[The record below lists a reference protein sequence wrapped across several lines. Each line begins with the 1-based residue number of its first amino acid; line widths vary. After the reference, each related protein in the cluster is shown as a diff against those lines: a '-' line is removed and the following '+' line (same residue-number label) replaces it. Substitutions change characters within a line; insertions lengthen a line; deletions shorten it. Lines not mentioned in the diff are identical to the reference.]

1 MGSTLRQDVDFNA
14 LFKKL
19 GHHLDEIRVRALE
32 NILSKLEH
40 KLICDSDL
48 VQERHLFIRLLEWFN
63 YPKSSRHS
71 DVLNLLCRL
80 SEHTSGAETLQDIG
94 AIEFLTSLRKDV
106 TSALQPVVDQV
117 LENCMRLPDV
127 DIGLDHAPECI
138 YQRHNHTGMTAGAET
153 TVDTIATRHTQD
165 YSLAPS
171 TNAPS
176 EHGARLPDYREP
188 PLGFFEGC
196 QGDLGQQPMT
206 PGSGSHPTAAD
217 LGLEGSSCF
226 RMTIF
231 PWLSLTP
238 TDRHV
243 ISSTNSSLQSREAS
257 MLVSTCEF
265 LSDVVFQDFPAEIF
279 LQRPNIVKNLL
290 SLLSGPIKE
299 GGVARLQAV
308 RTLADYVTCLR
319 SRIRCH
325 QDPNFYT
332 AKQDFSTTPTPFST
346 PSSSSSANQNG
357 GGDGRPSV
365 IGWTDSRP
373 RGDGRDGD
381 TSGSSTGTSRA
392 SSVGLSPEGR
402 RGEPIDLEDVPALQ
416 YLQLTLPQFC
426 TQVLERALP
435 LLRSTDQVITMEVLH
450 LLHLTLDIV
459 IAMVTP
465 GLWQDQSMAA
475 RECSEKLI
483 ESLDVMADLLKF
495 HHHSNLKS
503 DPDDTNNDPGDLV
516 QQRQCLVGLHVLLA
530 RILDP
535 LVPLDKC
542 RGVISENL
550 LSIMNTL
557 VYDEALSNTLPDL
570 QLQLLGYLQYLD
582 DGRYSVYVATATIC
596 QSLQRTCKFMNL
608 AQEEASRLSKETL
621 SLCEGAFDSLPYHR
635 HMNYITETVRLCSDI
650 GSRSQH
656 YEDHKAR
663 YKKLLLQLLAHPIGK
678 LRLGVFTAV
687 LQCVKT
693 NLSVLKASEPG
704 STSCEKVRFIIDADI
719 LYEIIVFGL
728 ADKDTKVANA
738 ASELVTHLLKSQLL
752 MSPALWQLMLKELA
766 RALPILQS
774 YASVYTVLGTSILAM
789 LETKPSTSP
798 SEITQGEK
806 LWGTLRCMLSTDL
819 KVRSEALKRLFWYL
833 SNEEGG
839 VRRLPI
845 FSELNVTD
853 LANLLIVDTPRSLDN
868 DLGRSVFQVDGLWK
882 VYAIFTSLSVDP
894 GMKKSAVDQL
904 AIIYQDPSLHAA
916 FKKDCWVEKILE
928 HIQSQYNLPFR
939 PGPLSTIR
947 KVHLKCCRPLN
958 LKLMGVTWNVAWHEG
973 IYTCREP
980 WPMLRIRI
988 WNNGRPMFLP
998 DASEAA
1004 SEYRVL
1010 KNTITQDT
1018 THR

>member
-1 MGSTLRQDVDFNA
+1 MGSTLRQDVDFNS

-19 GHHLDEIRVRALE
+19 
-32 NILSKLEH
+32 
-40 KLICDSDL
+40 
-48 VQERHLFIRLLEWFN
+48 
-63 YPKSSRHS
+63 
-71 DVLNLLCRL
+71 
-80 SEHTSGAETLQDIG
+80 
-94 AIEFLTSLRKDV
+94 
-106 TSALQPVVDQV
+106 
-117 LENCMRLPDV
+117 
-127 DIGLDHAPECI
+127 
-138 YQRHNHTGMTAGAET
+138 AGAET

-206 PGSGSHPTAAD
+206 PGPGGHPTAAD
-217 LGLEGSSCF
+217 LGL
-226 RMTIF
+226 
-231 PWLSLTP
+231 
-238 TDRHV
+238 
-243 ISSTNSSLQSREAS
+243 
-257 MLVSTCEF
+257 
-265 LSDVVFQDFPAEIF
+265 
-279 LQRPNIVKNLL
+279 
-290 SLLSGPIKE
+290 
-299 GGVARLQAV
+299 
-308 RTLADYVTCLR
+308 
-319 SRIRCH
+319 
-325 QDPNFYT
+325 
-332 AKQDFSTTPTPFST
+332 DFSTTPTPFST

-435 LLRSTDQVITMEVLH
+435 LLRSTDQ
-450 LLHLTLDIV
+450 
-459 IAMVTP
+459 
-465 GLWQDQSMAA
+465 
-475 RECSEKLI
+475 SEKLI

-516 QQRQCLVGLHVLLA
+516 QQRQCLIGLHVLLA

-635 HMNYITETVRLCSDI
+635 HMNYITET
-650 GSRSQH
+650 H
-656 YEDHKAR
+656 YKDHKAR
-663 YKKLLLQLLAHPIGK
+663 YKKLLLQLLAHPIEK

-704 STSCEKVRFIIDADI
+704 STSCE
-719 LYEIIVFGL
+719 
-728 ADKDTKVANA
+728 KVANA

-766 RALPILQS
+766 RALPILQVRVSVGLFLREGVEVGDIMSKHWCDHCYHRLKKTVKNIDIKQTFS
-774 YASVYTVLGTSILAM
+774 YNKVDFHSA
-789 LETKPSTSP
+789 
-798 SEITQGEK
+798 
-806 LWGTLRCMLSTDL
+806 LSL
-819 KVRSEALKRLFWYL
+819 
-833 SNEEGG
+833 
-839 VRRLPI
+839 
-845 FSELNVTD
+845 
-853 LANLLIVDTPRSLDN
+853 
-868 DLGRSVFQVDGLWK
+868 
-882 VYAIFTSLSVDP
+882 
-894 GMKKSAVDQL
+894 
-904 AIIYQDPSLHAA
+904 
-916 FKKDCWVEKILE
+916 
-928 HIQSQYNLPFR
+928 
-939 PGPLSTIR
+939 
-947 KVHLKCCRPLN
+947 
-958 LKLMGVTWNVAWHEG
+958 
-973 IYTCREP
+973 
-980 WPMLRIRI
+980 
-988 WNNGRPMFLP
+988 
-998 DASEAA
+998 
-1004 SEYRVL
+1004 
-1010 KNTITQDT
+1010 
-1018 THR
+1018 

>member
-1 MGSTLRQDVDFNA
+1 MTPEDRLIKRAVIQFCVN
-14 LFKKL
+14 L
-19 GHHLDEIRVRALE
+19 GKTPSQTPKVMNEASSETQVKRMLVY
-32 NILSKLEH
+32 KWH
-40 KLICDSDL
+40 KRFSEGRESICD
-48 VQERHLFIRLLEWFN
+48 
-63 YPKSSRHS
+63 
-71 DVLNLLCRL
+71 DVR
-80 SEHTSGAETLQDIG
+80 SG
-94 AIEFLTSLRKDV
+94 R
-106 TSALQPVVDQV
+106 PVSQ
-117 LENCMRLPDV
+117 
-127 DIGLDHAPECI
+127 
-138 YQRHNHTGMTAGAET
+138 T
-153 TVDTIATRHTQD
+153 TVCD
-165 YSLAPS
+165 
-171 TNAPS
+171 
-176 EHGARLPDYREP
+176 
-188 PLGFFEGC
+188 
-196 QGDLGQQPMT
+196 
-206 PGSGSHPTAAD
+206 
-217 LGLEGSSCF
+217 
-226 RMTIF
+226 
-231 PWLSLTP
+231 
-238 TDRHV
+238 V
-243 ISSTNSSLQSREAS
+243 EA
-257 MLVSTCEF
+257 VK
-265 LSDVVFQDFPAEIF
+265 
-279 LQRPNIVKNLL
+279 NIVDADRR
-290 SLLSGPIKE
+290 
-299 GGVARLQAV
+299 V
-308 RTLADYVTCLR
+308 TLYEIC
-319 SRIRCH
+319 
-325 QDPNFYT
+325 
-332 AKQDFSTTPTPFST
+332 KM
-346 PSSSSSANQNG
+346 
-357 GGDGRPSV
+357 
-365 IGWTDSRP
+365 
-373 RGDGRDGD
+373 
-381 TSGSSTGTSRA
+381 TSRA

-426 TQVLERALP
+426 T
-435 LLRSTDQVITMEVLH
+435 QVITMEVLH

-516 QQRQCLVGLHVLLA
+516 QQRQCLIGLHVLLA

-535 LVPLDKC
+535 LVPVDKC

-557 VYDEALSNTLPDL
+557 VYDEALSNSLPDL

-621 SLCEGAFDSLPYHR
+621 FLCEGAFDSLPYHR

-678 LRLGVFTAV
+678 LRLSVFTAV

-774 YASVYTVLGTSILAM
+774 YTSVNTVLGTSILAM

-798 SEITQGEK
+798 SDITQGEK
-806 LWGTLRCMLSTDL
+806 LRGTLRCMLSTDL
-819 KVRSEALKRLFWYL
+819 KVRSEALKRLSWYL

-853 LANLLIVDTPRSLDN
+853 LANLLIVDTPRSVDN
-868 DLGRSVFQVDGLWK
+868 DLGRSVF
-882 VYAIFTSLSVDP
+882 
-894 GMKKSAVDQL
+894 
-904 AIIYQDPSLHAA
+904 
-916 FKKDCWVEKILE
+916 
-928 HIQSQYNLPFR
+928 
-939 PGPLSTIR
+939 
-947 KVHLKCCRPLN
+947 
-958 LKLMGVTWNVAWHEG
+958 
-973 IYTCREP
+973 
-980 WPMLRIRI
+980 
-988 WNNGRPMFLP
+988 
-998 DASEAA
+998 
-1004 SEYRVL
+1004 
-1010 KNTITQDT
+1010 
-1018 THR
+1018 

>member
-80 SEHTSGAETLQDIG
+80 SE
-94 AIEFLTSLRKDV
+94 
-106 TSALQPVVDQV
+106 V

-138 YQRHNHTGMTAGAET
+138 YQRHNHTET

-243 ISSTNSSLQSREAS
+243 ISSTN
-257 MLVSTCEF
+257 STCEF

-635 HMNYITETVRLCSDI
+635 HMNYITET
-650 GSRSQH
+650 H

-719 LYEIIVFGL
+719 LYEII
-728 ADKDTKVANA
+728 VANA

-904 AIIYQDPSLHAA
+904 AIIYQ
-916 FKKDCWVEKILE
+916 
-928 HIQSQYNLPFR
+928 
-939 PGPLSTIR
+939 
-947 KVHLKCCRPLN
+947 
-958 LKLMGVTWNVAWHEG
+958 
-973 IYTCREP
+973 
-980 WPMLRIRI
+980 
-988 WNNGRPMFLP
+988 
-998 DASEAA
+998 
-1004 SEYRVL
+1004 
-1010 KNTITQDT
+1010 
-1018 THR
+1018 

>member
-80 SEHTSGAETLQDIG
+80 SE
-94 AIEFLTSLRKDV
+94 
-106 TSALQPVVDQV
+106 V

-138 YQRHNHTGMTAGAET
+138 YQRHNHTET

-206 PGSGSHPTAAD
+206 PGSGGHPTAAD

-231 PWLSLTP
+231 PWLSLTA

-243 ISSTNSSLQSREAS
+243 LSSTN
-257 MLVSTCEF
+257 STCEF

-392 SSVGLSPEGR
+392 SSVGISPEGR

-435 LLRSTDQVITMEVLH
+435 LLRSTDQ
-450 LLHLTLDIV
+450 
-459 IAMVTP
+459 
-465 GLWQDQSMAA
+465 
-475 RECSEKLI
+475 SEKLI

-516 QQRQCLVGLHVLLA
+516 QQRQCLIGLHVLLA

-535 LVPLDKC
+535 LVPVDKC

-608 AQEEASRLSKETL
+608 AHEEASRLSKETL

-635 HMNYITETVRLCSDI
+635 HMNYITET
-650 GSRSQH
+650 H

-704 STSCEKVRFIIDADI
+704 STSCEKV
-719 LYEIIVFGL
+719 
-728 ADKDTKVANA
+728 ANA

-774 YASVYTVLGTSILAM
+774 YASVNTVLGTRILAM

-798 SEITQGEK
+798 SEITRGEK
-806 LWGTLRCMLSTDL
+806 LRGTLRCMLSTDL
-819 KVRSEALKRLFWYL
+819 KVRSEALKRLSWYL

-839 VRRLPI
+839 VRWLPI

-853 LANLLIVDTPRSLDN
+853 LANLLIVVDTPRSVRVSVGLFLREGVEVGDIMSN
-868 DLGRSVFQVDGLWK
+868 HWCDHCYHRLKKTVQNIDMKQTFSYKIVDFHSVF
-882 VYAIFTSLSVDP
+882 SL
-894 GMKKSAVDQL
+894 
-904 AIIYQDPSLHAA
+904 
-916 FKKDCWVEKILE
+916 
-928 HIQSQYNLPFR
+928 
-939 PGPLSTIR
+939 
-947 KVHLKCCRPLN
+947 
-958 LKLMGVTWNVAWHEG
+958 
-973 IYTCREP
+973 
-980 WPMLRIRI
+980 
-988 WNNGRPMFLP
+988 
-998 DASEAA
+998 
-1004 SEYRVL
+1004 
-1010 KNTITQDT
+1010 
-1018 THR
+1018 

>member
-1 MGSTLRQDVDFNA
+1 MHPDAWRRMISRVLHHGTTLFDSTHDQPTDRVVYPVPR
-14 LFKKL
+14 
-19 GHHLDEIRVRALE
+19 HHLDEIRVRALE

-80 SEHTSGAETLQDIG
+80 LE
-94 AIEFLTSLRKDV
+94 
-106 TSALQPVVDQV
+106 V

-138 YQRHNHTGMTAGAET
+138 YQRHNHTET

-171 TNAPS
+171 TNVPS

-206 PGSGSHPTAAD
+206 PGPGGHPTAAD

-243 ISSTNSSLQSREAS
+243 LSSTNS
-257 MLVSTCEF
+257 MCEF

-373 RGDGRDGD
+373 RGDGGDGD

-402 RGEPIDLEDVPALQ
+402 SGEPIDLEDVPALQ

-435 LLRSTDQVITMEVLH
+435 LLRSTDQ
-450 LLHLTLDIV
+450 
-459 IAMVTP
+459 
-465 GLWQDQSMAA
+465 
-475 RECSEKLI
+475 SEKLI

-516 QQRQCLVGLHVLLA
+516 QQRQCLIGLHMLLA

-535 LVPLDKC
+535 LVPVDKC

-608 AQEEASRLSKETL
+608 AHEEASRLSKETL

-635 HMNYITETVRLCSDI
+635 HMNYITETIRLCSDI

-678 LRLGVFTAV
+678 LRLSVFTAV
-687 LQCVKT
+687 LQC
-693 NLSVLKASEPG
+693 
-704 STSCEKVRFIIDADI
+704 I
-719 LYEIIVFGL
+719 
-728 ADKDTKVANA
+728 KVANA
-738 ASELVTHLLKSQLL
+738 ASELLTHLLKSQLL
-752 MSPALWQLMLKELA
+752 MSPALWQLILKELA

-774 YASVYTVLGTSILAM
+774 YASVNTVLGTSILAM

-806 LWGTLRCMLSTDL
+806 LRGTKRYMLSTDL
-819 KVRSEALKRLFWYL
+819 KVRSEGLKRLSWYL

-853 LANLLIVDTPRSLDN
+853 LANLLIVDTPRSVDN
-868 DLGRSVFQVDGLWK
+868 DLGRSVFQ
-882 VYAIFTSLSVDP
+882 
-894 GMKKSAVDQL
+894 
-904 AIIYQDPSLHAA
+904 
-916 FKKDCWVEKILE
+916 
-928 HIQSQYNLPFR
+928 
-939 PGPLSTIR
+939 
-947 KVHLKCCRPLN
+947 
-958 LKLMGVTWNVAWHEG
+958 
-973 IYTCREP
+973 
-980 WPMLRIRI
+980 
-988 WNNGRPMFLP
+988 
-998 DASEAA
+998 
-1004 SEYRVL
+1004 
-1010 KNTITQDT
+1010 
-1018 THR
+1018 